1 MDDKFDKIAV
11 LTSGGDA
18 PGMNAAIRAVVRAG
32 RNAGLQVWG
41 VNRGYEGLMKGDFI
55 ELSTRDV
62 SEIINLGG
70 TMLKTARSVDFMEE
84 EGRTKAKNMLE
95 VYGIDALV
103 VIGGD
108 GSLKGANE
116 LSKLGFPVV
125 GIPATIDND
134 VASTEYTIGFDTS
147 VNTAVDAIDKIRDT
161 SFSHERCSVIEVMGR
176 EAGWIAYNVGLAVG
190 AEVIL
195 LPEVPYD
202 INEDILKI
210 ILEGRNRGKHHY
222 IVVVAEGCDD
232 PIELAKTIEK
242 NTDIETRASVLG
254 YIQRGGS
261 PTAKDRT
268 EASLMG
274 MRAVDCI
281 LEGRF
286 NRVVVEKNGKI
297 TDVDLAKAVKM
308 KKSLTNDEVLKAL
321 RLF

>member
-62 SEIINLGG
+62 SEIISLGG
-70 TMLKTARSVDFMEE
+70 TILKTARSVDFMEE